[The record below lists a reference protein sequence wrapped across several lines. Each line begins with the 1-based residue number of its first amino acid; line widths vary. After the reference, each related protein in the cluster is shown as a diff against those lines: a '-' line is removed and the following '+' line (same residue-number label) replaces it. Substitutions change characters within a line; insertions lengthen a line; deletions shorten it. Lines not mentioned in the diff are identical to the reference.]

1 MRLDA
6 PLGRPGAIHS
16 LCAANSSM
24 KNARKTL
31 LVLALQFTLLGTGL
45 CAAEDIDV
53 DADLMRGIDDTAK
66 SLDSDVAQKDAK
78 AALADARSLVE
89 TFARVQS
96 HYGQKPD
103 TADAAGF
110 ARHTQELAAQA
121 LKAIEAQDF
130 DAAGDS
136 VAQLT
141 RSCKA
146 CHEVYKKD

>member
-1 MRLDA
+1 
-6 PLGRPGAIHS
+6 
-16 LCAANSSM
+16 
-24 KNARKTL
+24 
-31 LVLALQFTLLGTGL
+31 
-45 CAAEDIDV
+45 
-53 DADLMRGIDDTAK
+53 MRGIDDTAK

-96 HYGQKPD
+96 HYGRKPD
-103 TADAAGF
+103 TADAVGF

-130 DAAGDS
+130 DAANDA